1 MYMTVN
7 DIDNFRKL
15 NAMTAPSDNTRVVSP
30 YRIRAKGQ
38 SRPNITT
45 VNRQEQIRRIREAG
59 QKQKEDADRIEQL
72 RLERIAKAQA
82 EEEVRRNERRRLDDI
97 AAAER
102 KRRDAIQKQ
111 YEEQK
116 SINEANAEAE
126 KKLEEQT
133 YEKNYQDW
141 KADIAKNP
149 DDYNPFTR
157 AIAKASTLGL
167 GYDRLART
175 LFDMKNKFGSVATN
189 SIDTNG
195 TRYQGEISLRQHAID
210 AAQEHQNRIGLEQ
223 YKLNLQDVQKEFTPG
238 TKEYGDIQRNINDID
253 GLLNNPLSKQLDDD
267 YKQNYVINKSGV
279 WDLMKKTWRNFMS
292 GFTYDQYKDLI
303 AERNYKQDVD
313 QYYDTL
319 VEVRNDIQ
327 KSNTNKDFLY
337 AKVNPYAPGVGQK
350 RIDNKRTLASYT
362 PQELLNLDAQQTNNR
377 LNDLNEEVKAYQKL
391 YADNRQHLADSQKYW
406 QISEYFKHG
415 INAHQNDPLNSLG
428 YWGYAIYPMIGSTFS
443 SPEQLVSTAAQIGS
457 AGGFASTPW
466 TGGAGAAIGAGAGLV
481 AGYYGI
487 QSGFAE
493 NKTEAGQKR
502 IDNFKELLQQKGDKT
517 PDKTIAELIDRS
529 GQYWKKQGWSEEQI
543 NEYLKGEEGKNHAI
557 NDYLTGLTKSLVDK
571 SGNPYVFDGESKRP
585 LYTNPIADPV
595 VQNAELYSTQGLQA
609 LYEADNARTVIGN
622 LFQTLIS
629 ITPTGSM
636 RKAANM
642 YLGEQGVKI
651 LSGNY
656 AKGAAIGEMA
666 GFGVAG
672 EVIGGSAYTLGHT
685 LAKAGIEQ
693 LPTRAKNLFRS
704 IEQGVMHKYQDVYDK
719 LLPSSKFGKA
729 AAIYGTRAAK
739 TTSASMMSEGAEE
752 AVQYLNSKEDYAKK
766 YGWDGMS
773 ISDAIFNDIY
783 QGARVFN
790 SYGALLGITESDLL
804 NDAEYWSNVQGG
816 FALGGIHTG
825 TVRAGVEGFNAYREI
840 PVHNAILESAVMNRE
855 LDKKDRAANVEFA
868 RQAMRRRT
876 NETLEVLDWMER
888 NDSRREEPMFTSEDY
903 AEKRKA
909 VERISQLVNNK
920 DMRARLEAKGI
931 VYGTEEYANA
941 IADRYSLE
949 EQYRQ
954 NKAEQQ
960 DKNNSINGFYN
971 TKEYQEE
978 ADAIVEQ
985 YLNSD
990 FEEMM
995 GMSAAMVTAGN
1006 EAVAAEIQRANE
1018 AGEDTST
1025 SDFKKHLQTIRKD
1038 AQEAHNQQVRMQYR
1052 NNVLQMSH
1060 IAHKLQSLLKLRAQ
1074 HKSINDFFKYINDK
1088 FNLRPKRGDAKLI
1101 TQNVDEQIRQ
1111 TKEQLRQ
1118 IAEEFDPE
1126 LSDEATLEFI
1136 NQLPIVNAHSEEIER
1151 HEIAAAM
1158 LQADKAVIDRHA
1170 AMFDE
1175 GLVKT
1180 ADGKY
1185 QYNPKQW
1192 KAQKE
1197 HANKLLEKFRK
1208 KELTFEQFQE
1218 QMGNAPAA
1226 EPYNEEDVKNNPYA
1240 RRIKA
1245 IIDARKDDESLEH
1258 MMRDIEEGDGVVK
1271 ILDELAKEET
1281 KEATS
1286 DKDKEDARE
1295 RSESFDFET
1304 AETSP
1309 VEAISSP
1316 SESVST
1322 AQPTITPREKYERRK
1337 QRANENYKK
1346 RKKSL
1351 RDLRKR
1357 AYATIVPIPTPLLDL
1372 ANYLITK
1379 AQIGTYKIAQ
1389 FAEEL
1394 KNLAKSRGF
1403 NANDFVSGIKSF
1415 YIDNAVQAISENPEL
1430 SENFSDTKEIVS
1442 FHFGDQIETSQ
1453 PTTTGAAQSMQ
1464 DQINR
1469 ETAKINTT
1477 LSTHYDTVVN
1487 IDGGIEIYP
1496 NREAIVNAKFESNV
1510 MWQSIVEKLE
1520 SLKDNESEYKT
1531 YLEDLFKNFQNF
1543 NIPINDYVKYRNV
1556 HGMSQAIANM
1566 RCNQE
1571 NTESVQNGKHIRN
1584 AVVAIMLGNEDQIDK
1599 SYFLGDYEGFRQ
1611 QILRLREQLT
1621 SKVNGKGLTILDT
1634 AVPIYG
1640 TDYNGMRIS
1649 SEADII
1655 ATDGTKIYVIDVRYS
1670 FDSPRKNWNIKFPR
1684 ATFTIGEHV
1693 TKRVKQIE
1701 QIVNTKFGR
1710 GVNGLYCL
1718 PIIYDPSSETTLADG
1733 TTIQGYLSVDYSES
1747 GAALKEIKPE
1757 TNDPIDESLDTLRE
1771 AANSLIDEINKN
1783 IDEYNTIA
1791 EEARKYSDLYQP
1803 IDNVEVHTFDSA
1815 QEYKNYI
1822 NTIHAQYDTLQDR
1835 IDEMKTLIN
1844 QRSNLYD
1851 EVWQQRQQNETDQQP
1866 IEYETKLSILKDAC
1880 SDLEVLIDEL
1890 PDVRVTTDVER
1901 NNVEAFVDALFKAQ
1915 LALDDVL
1922 STQGMDAIDI
1932 ASEQQLIAT
1941 AIEILTKNEEGFGK
1955 PAVFAKRW
1963 WATQFAIGVTN
1974 NTSERVKTENDIYFG
1989 YINRIDSWVQT
2000 CAKAFDNMNGDYS
2013 LQEWYSTLMN
2023 NYFSVL
2029 LDNAEKFAK
2038 NVVTDPA
2045 QQILL
2050 LNSVQAGRGL
2060 INRFNSL
2067 WDTRPD
2073 EKYNGPS
2080 FSPDV
2085 DKINR
2090 MPVRWNDLY
2099 GETDSIM
2106 PSFNEMSDNK
2116 GAGKFYYYLSTSPWF
2131 LDETKTKMVL
2141 SQRKDGKL
2149 QIYIEGPTRD
2159 GSIRNVTLSFDNDIT
2174 KARTQDVERWEYVN
2188 TARQRFIRKAIAAL
2202 EFVRK
2207 NPGYEVRFDRSTN
2220 KGQILYNEDGHISPV
2235 TDFAF
2240 NGENN
2245 KQDLYTI
2252 RLSKENRLGV
2262 LVRLSGDNVGP
2273 DTYNVRGGN
2282 NLMDDI
2288 GGFDRDYQKQK
2299 VHIYSGALVYFYDTG
2314 NGQYIGIPIQS
2325 QPIGQEDAVKLVD
2338 LIQKYIAGDRVDQHG
2353 FNIMELLKMRLY
2365 MADPERRITRR
2376 NNTNNMISIEDG
2388 HVVIGKDVFDIVSQK
2403 GDIINRIASMQNVTR
2418 AAMLNQYMR
2427 TSDNSIISR
2436 VRTLFGSGQQNR
2448 MQLTNGLI
2456 FDKDDFTHRNE
2467 GVDVQDG
2474 STWLGYMMRNGLLG
2488 TSAKGIGYKELR
2500 ISNVRV
2506 VPKGFSEE
2514 QPIQKEIE
2522 QIQQKPKVVVKED
2535 DFFDKLA
2542 KLRGAA
2548 PKILDASEIDMNR
2561 GVEQQESFM
2570 QDVIDYFDSV
2580 LGINGRVDFS
2590 PTDEKVLMELTK
2602 NERVAGICTAES
2614 IKLTRYVPM
2623 SVAWHEAFHKIF
2635 ELVIPAEE
2643 RDKFYSAYRWGR
2655 RTKPSDRAVAEAFA
2669 DMFMTYMQNKQ
2680 AIKNNKFFKKIRPWI
2695 KSVGF
2700 AIGMVFK
2707 IGPHRAK
2714 QMFSMYHDINKGLY
2728 RNTAITKEQNDRFVK
2743 LFKNGLYYTV
2753 TNTDNKHS
2761 AEFSHIADI
2770 GDRDKLVRGLSY
2782 FILRAF
2788 GIDEL
2793 NPNVARVKITGGTD
2807 KMKSTVDRLAEI
2819 NDGSIIDY
2827 LKSQHPVF
2835 EEVFE
2840 KVQKEHKGKDGKVVM
2855 YNYYPKFDALS
2866 RHIADYISSIFD
2878 TMRKPKIEDD
2888 DTRTQTDGQDE
2899 QSEGID
2905 FKANDTDYWDK
2916 AAYEFSKLDGLMDEV
2931 KLFFG
2936 TIPYGVYEDVKNAD
2950 GTITRTVVTDYNR
2963 NKFGCPEFRPAEEVW
2978 SLMVNKFHTAS
2989 SIEELDK
2996 MLEECVAI
3004 DPLYAQVYQKFHT
3017 LISGIYKKNESGV
3030 VVVAQTNFDKEAFAL
3045 QILSAIQSQKNIFL
3059 VGLSEKQNSDENE
3072 GKSVRIVESSMD
3084 RDSRTY
3090 PDQWNRYLVSGQ
3102 IGVFQRE
3109 RGEGMQLDSEG
3120 RRKKTVLLFR
3130 EGMGGKNSADIFSKT
3145 AKFFGDMRQAITSN
3159 NSDIT
3164 VDGIN
3169 YNLHSFEDLGRI
3181 KDEIVHKLNTIGIMF
3196 ERGALDYMLSE
3207 LYGGVDADAVRRF
3220 LNDSPVSN
3228 DENVLESEKKATLQ
3242 SFINRIN
3249 TYVSNDGII
3258 NQYAIE
3264 QEGYGKIGFVNKLAN
3279 WQGKYKRMNSQNMAY
3294 ALNGKKLYSIS
3305 QNNSISHIVKQL
3317 NSMDMENPTV
3327 KVLSG
3332 FGYNVTRN
3340 EMNLPMG
3347 SIILKAIANKK
3358 KIKINT
3364 YTYIG
3369 FKTDNKQDQG
3379 SEYTDEST
3387 VEDYIAKLTMLQ
3399 QGYLIFPTLADKG
3412 TWMLMDGIDIPGMK
3426 FIQLSKDEDK
3436 QDESSL
3442 EEDNKSVDRMIV
3454 KGAPTIRIIEGKPY
3468 LIPDSTVVDQMIEYA
3483 KTELLGIQQCMEDLG
3498 YEEIPGYQKTGRKVL
3513 SDSEKIE
3520 NYHTKNKNV
3529 EPNGTRF
3536 LSLTAI
3542 TTYEYDSKEK
3552 KYKLVTHNL
3561 NDPRES
3567 SVNLLKRAQEHF
3579 FARREGET
3587 VQQMIARQRETMALT
3602 LAVQTQNEVNTAVQ
3616 LGIVQKTNYSAKFGK
3631 NDVKVSDKDTNLMN
3645 LDTKDLNA
3653 LQIQAL
3659 QRQFMTTTRRKDGT
3673 LWDDVK
3679 NPAQKAFYAKMAKSL
3694 AIAAILQ
3701 DATNRHI
3708 ICSQEIQ
3715 RCFSGHPALFKVKY
3729 GKTGILDSAY
3739 DIQKRIGGLVSTGED
3754 NITTLPGIKSTYVCA
3769 ECNDYEVASQSNIA
3783 NRLEDMFCDSNARY
3797 IYGCVTGRWDDAYS
3811 KSIEE
3816 LESDEDYG
3824 DAVVKAKNKGKI
3836 FAKSFTGGINVADGA
3851 SYITA
3856 DMCRD
3861 MLRMRGA
3868 YNNKVRKAF
3877 KILMSSS
3884 KYDWTKTAE
3893 AYKEV
3898 YMALNIVP
3906 TKYTAY
3912 GFRQHSLNGNQVS
3925 DVAVA
3930 YYNKFALFPIFPC
3943 MATGKMEAVYQKMVD
3958 EKVDM
3963 LLMTSAVK
3971 VGSQG
3976 AVSFDGETISE
3987 PFNKYE
3993 QDYSYLR
4000 RQLNTDPEDK
4010 DENHIGTQ
4018 MMKIGLSNLV
4028 AERTYIDMDGNE
4040 ITGDQ
4045 ILETMMSSINELA
4058 NIGAQEI
4065 KDMFMTVDTQTDENG
4080 NIISSE
4086 ERIDYKKLSEYLNE
4100 QLTSRNAN
4108 KTIIQAIQTTPDGK
4122 KLSSPL
4128 AATPDAAWIES
4139 IFIST
4144 MNKHIVDITT
4154 PGKSFVQRS
4163 VWAMEGDSNMSPT
4176 LNRGQ
4181 KLQMINED
4189 HSMDA
4194 VISIDYFKD
4203 ILPEGL
4209 SFEQSKQ
4216 WLIDNGIISG
4226 YRTNDEDMSQEWF
4239 DAEAVMIGYRIPT
4252 QAQSSIHA
4260 LRIVDVLPA
4269 TKTTIILPEEF
4280 TKITGSDFDIDH
4292 LYLAS
4297 FNFRKGED
4305 GMMTRSF
4312 DVGTKEY
4319 HQNKILEML
4328 MVLLKDT
4335 EHSLNHLYKPIDN
4348 DTELVT
4354 DVSDYIEESGST
4366 KDSPYN
4372 FGTLHEQ
4379 VIRKNDYITGKKGI
4393 APFALNSTSHVM
4405 CRNYGVKFK
4414 GTKLVNNTRLKDFD
4428 SRTDKDNNPV
4438 ESWLSGFINAHVDIV
4453 KDPYISRLNV
4463 NPFTY
4468 NMLNLMIRCGWGDT
4482 ALWFLANPIIRS
4494 MAQANDLAD
4503 SQYMRRPNKNKTG
4516 KSYREELI
4524 LNAVKEYL
4532 TDAEVSDEKIEWLL
4546 TSPQASDQRIAYVR
4560 KLDQIQ
4566 SKLQDCAIKGT
4577 VDHDT
4582 ALTVFYAWKILE
4594 KYSRALGNLVQHTK
4608 VDTRKYG
4615 KNFIAVQKYYSDYKK
4630 LFRPKGEDAENSVWD
4645 IESLKNLEE
4654 NSWIGTKTDLVA
4666 QMPMQIF
4673 GGLTFNA
4680 NEKFINAVIKFS
4692 RILERGGKELS
4703 ADDVV
4708 QLSRHM
4714 QTAIK
4719 SKYFVK
4725 YAHDVLKMSDKDI
4738 ADLFTGWKS
4747 MNRQLVSL
4755 KDLIA
4760 NDPKYARLASNTF
4773 LNQIYSMLEDKPVFA
4788 NGREMADRPGFVT
4801 VLDNVDDSK
4810 LNSDL
4815 LSEGWLDLMNDEDTR
4830 VRKFAKKMVLYAFF
4844 TSGEFKGWNKLL
4856 KYVPYEWISGEVDP
4870 QYQSYSEFI
4879 EEELQNISDDYSD
4892 LYDDIV
4898 ANNFMDYRFAE
4909 QTTVI
4914 NEDDSR
4920 NFLNDDRGVKIGKGV
4935 VFDQI
4940 DDLSEYVS
4948 ILKKGMRAGH
4958 QDSYELYKLIDVVK
4972 QGKLYYPVYAKIKKR
4987 GYHTRGNDIYEYG
5000 WDFNYAENERK
5011 GSDTF
5016 DYESAIQRV
5025 VEYLNNGELYG
5036 FSDADVRAINK
5047 IYIRPEKEEQVAPKP
5062 NEDGVEYDWQ
5072 YMEDSGYSGA
5082 LEEFS
5087 DEDVNYEFVNHC
5099 KH

>member
-1 MYMTVN
+1 MTVN

-15 NAMTAPSDNTRVVSP
+15 NATTAPSDNIRVVSP
-30 YRIRAKGQ
+30 YRVQASIKSSTSIAQ
-38 SRPNITT
+38 A
-45 VNRQEQIRRIREAG
+45 NRSEQLRRIREAG
-59 QKQKEDADRIEQL
+59 ERQRKERD
-72 RLERIAKAQA
+72 EREWKEREAVAKAQA
-82 EEEVRRNERRRLDDI
+82 EAEVARQNRKRIHDLEEAYKKQQEEIQRQYESQKEQNKQTAKQEEALKDQLYEKEYQQWKKDVMYKPNDYNISTRAAVI
-97 AAAER
+97 AAEQGPAF
-102 KRRDAIQKQ
+102 DAM
-111 YEEQK
+111 
-116 SINEANAEAE
+116 AR
-126 KKLEEQT
+126 LLFGL
-133 YEKNYQDW
+133 KN
-141 KADIAKNP
+141 
-149 DDYNPFTR
+149 R
-157 AIAKASTLGL
+157 AG
-167 GYDRLART
+167 
-175 LFDMKNKFGSVATN
+175 NVAYN

-195 TRYQGEISLRQHAID
+195 TRYQGEISLRQHAMD
-210 AAQEHQNRIGLEQ
+210 AAQTHQYRVGLEQ
-223 YKLNLQDVQKEFTPG
+223 SLYDLQEQQSKYAPTS
-238 TKEYGDIQRNINDID
+238 KEYADIQSSINNINAQLSD
-253 GLLNNPLSKQLDDD
+253 PLSKQFDDD

-279 WDLMKKTWRNFMS
+279 WDLMKKTWRNYMS

-313 QYYDTL
+313 QYYNTL
-319 VEVRNDIQ
+319 VDDRNKSQ
-327 KSNTNKDFLY
+327 KNSKPGFLY
-337 AKVNPYAPGVGQK
+337 DKVNPYAINQRKVNN
-350 RIDNKRTLASYT
+350 DRTLQSYSKK
-362 PQELLNLDAQQTNNR
+362 ELLDLDARTTNNR
-377 LNDLNEEVKAYQKL
+377 VNDLGEELKEYQRL
-391 YADNRQHLADSQKYW
+391 YSENRKHLADSQKYW
-406 QISEYFKHG
+406 QVSEYFKHG
-415 INAHQNDPLNSLG
+415 VNAHQNDPLTSLG
-428 YWGYAIYPMIGSTFS
+428 YWGYAIYPMLGSTFS
-443 SPEQLVSTAAQIGS
+443 SPEQLVSTVGQLTS
-457 AGGFASTPW
+457 VGGFASTPY
-466 TGGAGAAIGAGAGLV
+466 TGGIGAAVGVGSGLLS
-481 AGYYGI
+481 GYYGLK
-487 QSGFAE
+487 SGFAE
-493 NKTEAGQKR
+493 NATESGDKR
-502 IDNFKELLQQKGDKT
+502 IQNFKDLLSEEDNKNSRFYEGSEPKLKSDKKQSKLDLTTAELL
-517 PDKTIAELIDRS
+517 DRS
-529 GQYWKKQGWSEEQI
+529 AHYWRKQGWSEEQI
-543 NEYLKGEEGKNHAI
+543 DEYLKGQEGINHAI
-557 NDYLTGLTKSLVDK
+557 NDYFVGLTKSLVDEQ
-571 SGNPYVFDGESKRP
+571 GNPYVFKEDQKTP
-585 LYTNPIADPV
+585 IYTTPIADPAV
-595 VQNAELYSTQGLQA
+595 ERAELYSTQGLQA
-609 LYEADNARTVIGN
+609 LYEADNARTVVGN
-622 LFQTLIS
+622 MFQTLVS

-636 RKAANM
+636 RKALAIRFPSV
-642 YLGEQGVKI
+642 GEQVLKG
-651 LSGNY
+651 SFT
-656 AKGAAIGEMA
+656 KGATIGEMA
-666 GFGVAG
+666 GFGFAG
-672 EVIGGSAYTLGHT
+672 EIIGGSAYTIGKSAVKLGVE
-685 LAKAGIEQ
+685 K
-693 LPTRAKNLFRS
+693 LPVNTRNLFRS
-704 IEQGVMHKYQDVYDK
+704 IEQKIMHKYQDVYDK
-719 LLPSSKFGKA
+719 LLPNSKFGKA
-729 AAIYGTRAAK
+729 AAIYGARSMK
-739 TTSASMMSEGAEE
+739 TTAASAMSETAEE
-752 AVQYLNSKEDYAKK
+752 AVQYLNSKEDYASK
-766 YGWDGMS
+766 YGWGGMS
-773 ISDAIFNDIY
+773 ITDAFVNDMY

-804 NDAEYWSNVQGG
+804 NDAEYWSNAQGG

-825 TVRAGVEGFNAYREI
+825 TIRAASAIYNAYREI
-840 PVHNAILESAVMNRE
+840 PVHAAILESAVMNRE
-855 LDKKDRAANVEFA
+855 LDKKDRASNVEFA
-868 RQAMRRRT
+868 KQAMRNRT
-876 NETLEVLDWMER
+876 NETLEVLDWMQK
-888 NDSRREEPMFTSEDY
+888 NDSRREDPMFTEEDY
-903 AEKRKA
+903 TEKRKA
-909 VERISQLVNNK
+909 VERIGQMTKNNVIRSK
-920 DMRARLEAKGI
+920 LEAKGF

-941 IADRYSLE
+941 VADLYSI
-949 EQYRQ
+949 EQQAQQ
-954 NKAEQQ
+954 NRAEQK
-960 DKNNSINGFYN
+960 DKNNSIIDFYN
-971 TKEYQEE
+971 TKEYQQE
-978 ADAIVEQ
+978 ADELVEQ
-985 YLNSD
+985 YLNSS
-990 FEEMM
+990 FEETM
-995 GMSAAMVTAGN
+995 GISAAMVTAGN
-1006 EAVAAEIQRANE
+1006 EAVAAEIKRATE

-1038 AQEAHNQQVRMQYR
+1038 AQEAHNQQIRTTYR
-1052 NNVLQMSH
+1052 NSVLHTSH
-1060 IAHKLQSLLKLRAQ
+1060 IAHKLQSLIKLREQ
-1074 HKSINDFFKYINDK
+1074 HKTVNDFFKFIQEK
-1088 FNLRPKRGDAKLI
+1088 FNINPKRGDAKLI
-1101 TQNVDEQIRQ
+1101 TKNVDDQIKEA
-1111 TKEQLRQ
+1111 KEQLHELY
-1118 IAEEFDPE
+1118 EEFDTE
-1126 LSDEATLEFI
+1126 LSDKAVLEFI
-1136 NQLPIVNAHSEEIER
+1136 EQLPIVKAHSEEIEH

-1158 LQADKAVIDRHA
+1158 LKADEAVIRRHA
-1170 AMFDE
+1170 EMFEE
-1175 GLVKT
+1175 GLIRT

-1185 QYNPKQW
+1185 QYNPKEF
-1192 KAQKE
+1192 KSRKDRE
-1197 HANKLLEKFRK
+1197 KNLLEQFKNK
-1208 KELTFEQFQE
+1208 KLTFEEYTAQL
-1218 QMGNAPAA
+1218 NSAPAT
-1226 EPYNEEDVKNNPYA
+1226 EPYNEEDVKNNPYQ
-1240 RRIKA
+1240 RRIRA
-1245 IIDARKDDESLEH
+1245 IMDARKDDESLEH

-1271 ILDELAKEET
+1271 ILEELEKEDV
-1281 KEATS
+1281 KSSTS
-1286 DKDKEDARE
+1286 DKEKAAAKKK
-1295 RSESFDFET
+1295 SESFDFEE
-1304 AETSP
+1304 ETDSTSQ
-1309 VEAISSP
+1309 EEGISVA
-1316 SESVST
+1316 SETVST
-1322 AQPTITPREKYERRK
+1322 VTPTITPREKFERRK

-1346 RKKSL
+1346 RKKTL

-1357 AYATIVPIPTPLLDL
+1357 AFSTIVPIPTPLLDL
-1372 ANYLITK
+1372 ANYLMAK

-1394 KNLAKSRGF
+1394 KNFAKNRGF

-1415 YIDNAVQAISENPEL
+1415 YIDNATTAISENPSL
-1430 SENFSDTKEIVS
+1430 MENFSTPKEIVN
-1442 FHFGDQIETSQ
+1442 FHFADQIVTTQ
-1453 PTTTGAAQSMQ
+1453 PVTTGAAQAMQ
-1464 DQINR
+1464 DQINK
-1469 ETAKINTT
+1469 ETAKINKT
-1477 LSTHYDTVVN
+1477 LSTHYDTIVN
-1487 IDGGIEIYP
+1487 IEGGIEIYP
-1496 NREAIVNAKFESNV
+1496 NREAIVNARFETNV
-1510 MWQSIVEKLE
+1510 VWQKIVETLE
-1520 SLKDNESEYKT
+1520 QLKDNEQQYRQ
-1531 YLEDLFKNFQNF
+1531 YLEDLFNNYQNF
-1543 NIPINDYVKYRNV
+1543 NIPIDDYVKYRNV
-1556 HGMSQAIANM
+1556 QGMSQVIADM

-1571 NTESVQNGKHIRN
+1571 NEESVQNGKRIRN
-1584 AVVAIMLGNEDQIDK
+1584 AVVAIMLGTEDQIDQ

-1611 QILRLREQLT
+1611 QILKLKDQLT
-1621 SKVNGKGLTILDT
+1621 SKTNGKGLTILDT

-1640 TDYNGMRIS
+1640 TDYNGIRIS
-1649 SEADII
+1649 SETDII
-1655 ATDGTKIYVIDVRYS
+1655 ATDGDKIYVIDVRYS
-1670 FDSPRKNWNIKFPR
+1670 FASPRENWFVKYPK

-1701 QIVNTKFGR
+1701 QIINSKFGR

-1733 TTIQGYLSVDYSES
+1733 TVIKGYLSVDYSES
-1747 GAALKEIKPE
+1747 GAALKEIKAE
-1757 TNDPIDESLDTLRE
+1757 TNDPVDESLDTLKT
-1771 AANSLIDEINKN
+1771 AASDLIDEINKN
-1783 IDEYNTIA
+1783 IDEYNIIA
-1791 EEARKYSDLYQP
+1791 EEARKYSDLYRQL
-1803 IDNVEVHTFDSA
+1803 DKVEVQSFDST
-1815 QEYKNYI
+1815 QEYVNYI

-1851 EVWQQRQQNETDQQP
+1851 EVWQQMQQNETDQQP
-1866 IEYETKLSILKDAC
+1866 IEYETKLSILKDVC
-1880 SDLEVLIDEL
+1880 SDLDILIGEL
-1890 PDVRVTTDVER
+1890 PDLKVTTDTER
-1901 NNVEAFVDALFKAQ
+1901 NNVEAFIDCLFRAQ

-1922 STQGMDAIDI
+1922 STQGMNSIDVS
-1932 ASEQQLIAT
+1932 AEQQLITT
-1941 AIEILTKNEEGFGK
+1941 AIEKLTQNEENIGK

-1963 WATQFAIGVTN
+1963 WATQFAVGATN
-1974 NTSERVKTENDIYFG
+1974 NTSERVKTESDIYFG
-1989 YINRIDSWVQT
+1989 YINRIDSWTQT
-2000 CAKAFDNMNGDYS
+2000 CNKAFDNMNDDYA
-2013 LQEWYSTLMN
+2013 LQQWYSTLMN
-2023 NYFSVL
+2023 NYFNVL
-2029 LDNAEKFAK
+2029 LNNAEKFA
-2038 NVVTDPA
+2038 NEVITDYA
-2045 QQILL
+2045 QRVLL
-2050 LNSVQAGRGL
+2050 LNSVQAGRQL
-2060 INRFNSL
+2060 INKFNSL

-2073 EKYNGPS
+2073 ENYNGPS
-2080 FSPDV
+2080 FSPEV

-2090 MPVRWNDLY
+2090 MPVRWMDLY
-2099 GETDSIM
+2099 GESNSIM
-2106 PSFNEMSDNK
+2106 PSFNEMSDNE
-2116 GAGKFYYYLSTSPWF
+2116 GPGRFYYYLSTSPWF
-2131 LDETKTKMVL
+2131 LDESKTKMIL
-2141 SQRKDGKL
+2141 SQRRDGKL
-2149 QIYIEGPTRD
+2149 QIYIEGPTKD
-2159 GSIRNVTLSFDNDIT
+2159 GSIRNVTLSFENDIT
-2174 KARTQDVERWEYVN
+2174 KARSKDVERWQNVN
-2188 TARQRFIRKAIAAL
+2188 VARQRFIRKVIAAL
-2202 EFVRK
+2202 NFVK
-2207 NPGYEVRFDRSTN
+2207 ENPGYEVRFDRTTN

-2235 TDFAF
+2235 TEFAF
-2240 NGENN
+2240 EGENN

-2262 LVRLSGDNVGP
+2262 LVRLSGDNIGP
-2273 DTYNVRGGN
+2273 DTFSVKGGN
-2282 NLMDDI
+2282 NLTDDI

-2299 VHIYSGALVYFYDTG
+2299 IHIYSGALVYFYDTG

-2325 QPIGQEDAVKLVD
+2325 QPIGQGDAIKLVD
-2338 LIQKYIAGDRVDQHG
+2338 LIQKYIAGDRTDQYG
-2353 FNIMELLKMRLY
+2353 FDIMELLKMRLY
-2365 MADPERRITRR
+2365 MADPERKITRR
-2376 NNTNNMISIEDG
+2376 NNTNNMISIENG
-2388 HVVIGKDVFDIVSQK
+2388 HVVIGKETFDIVSQK
-2403 GDIINRIASMQNVTR
+2403 TDLINRIAAMQNVTR
-2418 AAMLNQYMR
+2418 SGMLNQYMR
-2427 TSDNSIISR
+2427 TSNNSILSR
-2436 VRTLFGSGQQNR
+2436 VRTLFGSSSQDK
-2448 MQLTNGLI
+2448 MQLTNGLV
-2456 FDKDDFTHRNE
+2456 FTKDDFTHHNE

-2474 STWLGYMMRNGLLG
+2474 STWLGYMMRNNLLG
-2488 TSAKGIGYKELR
+2488 TSAKGLGYKELR

-2506 VPKGFSEE
+2506 VPKGFQEE
-2514 QPIQKEIE
+2514 QTLQKEIE
-2522 QIQQKPKVVVKED
+2522 HVQQKPKVVVKED
-2535 DFFDKLA
+2535 DFFDRLA
-2542 KLRGAA
+2542 KLRGAT
-2548 PKILDASEIDMNR
+2548 KILDESEIDVNR
-2561 GVEQQESFM
+2561 GVEQQESFI
-2570 QDVIDYFDSV
+2570 QDVLDYFDSV

-2590 PTDEKVLMELTK
+2590 PTDKKVLMELTK

-2635 ELVIPAEE
+2635 ELVIPAGE

-2655 RTKPSDRAVAEAFA
+2655 HTKPSDRAVAEAFA

-2680 AIKNNKFFKKIRPWI
+2680 AIKNNKFFKKVWPWI

-2700 AIGMVFK
+2700 AIGMIFK

-2714 QMFSMYHDINKGLY
+2714 QMFKMYHDINKGLY
-2728 RNTAITKEQNDRFVK
+2728 RNTAITKEQNDRFVN
-2743 LFKNGLYYTV
+2743 LFGEGLYYTV

-2761 AEFSHIADI
+2761 AEFSHIADV

-2782 FILRAF
+2782 FILKAF

-2793 NPNVARVKITGGTD
+2793 NPNVARVKITGGTET
-2807 KMKSTVDRLAEI
+2807 MKSTVDKLAEI
-2819 NDGSIIDY
+2819 NDGTVIDY

-2866 RHIADYISSIFD
+2866 RYIADYISSIFD

-2905 FKANDTDYWDK
+2905 FKANDTDHWDK

-2936 TIPYGVYEDVKNAD
+2936 TIPYGVYEDVKNDD

-2963 NKFGCPEFRPAEEVW
+2963 SKFGCPEFRPAEEVW

-2989 SIEELDK
+2989 SIEELDR

-3030 VVVAQTNFDKEAFAL
+3030 VVVAQTNFDKESFAL
-3045 QILSAIQSQKNIFL
+3045 QILSAIQSQKNTFL
-3059 VGLSEKQNSDENE
+3059 VGLSEKQNQDENE

-3084 RDSRTY
+3084 RDSRMY

-3109 RGEGMQLDSEG
+3109 RGEGMQIDSEG
-3120 RRKKTVLLFR
+3120 RKKKTVLLFR
-3130 EGMGGKNSADIFSKT
+3130 DGMGGKNGTDIFSRT
-3145 AKFFGDMRQAITSN
+3145 AKFFGDLRQAIVSN
-3159 NSDIT
+3159 DSTIT
-3164 VDGIN
+3164 VDGID
-3169 YNLHSFEDLGRI
+3169 YNLHSFEDLSRI
-3181 KDEIVHKLNTIGIMF
+3181 KDEIVHKLNVIGIMF

-3207 LYGGVDADAVRRF
+3207 LYGGVDVDAIRRF
-3220 LNDSPVSN
+3220 LNDSPVS
-3228 DENVLESEKKATLQ
+3228 DDKNVLESEKKATLQ
-3242 SFINRIN
+3242 SFMNKIN
-3249 TYVSNDGII
+3249 TYVSDTGVI
-3258 NQYAIE
+3258 NQYSIE

-3279 WQGKYKRMNSQNMAY
+3279 WQGRYKRMSSQNMAY

-3332 FGYNVTRN
+3332 FGYNVTRD
-3340 EMNLPMG
+3340 EMGLPMG
-3347 SIILKAIANKK
+3347 SIILKALANREA
-3358 KIKINT
+3358 ININT

-3369 FKTDNKQDQG
+3369 FKTDNKGDQG

-3412 TWMLMDGIDIPGMK
+3412 TWMLMDGIKIPGIN
-3426 FIQLSKDEDK
+3426 FIQLAKNED
-3436 QDESSL
+3436 DS
-3442 EEDNKSVDRMIV
+3442 NSVDQMV
-3454 KGAPTIRIIEGKPY
+3454 VDNAPTIRIIEGKPY
-3468 LIPDSTVVDQMIEYA
+3468 LIPNDAVVDQMIEYA

-3498 YEEIPGYQKTGRKVL
+3498 YEEIPGYTKTGRKVL
-3513 SDSEKIE
+3513 SDAEKLE
-3520 NYHTKNKNV
+3520 NYHTKNKNI

-3536 LSLTAI
+3536 LSLTAV
-3542 TTYEYDSKEK
+3542 TTYDYDSKEK
-3552 KYKLVTHNL
+3552 KFKLTTHNL
-3561 NDPRES
+3561 NDPREDS
-3567 SVNLLKRAQEHF
+3567 ITLLKRAQKHF
-3579 FARREGET
+3579 FARREGESIE
-3587 VQQMIARQRETMALT
+3587 QMIARQRETMALT

-3631 NDVKVSDKDTNLMN
+3631 NDVKVSDKDINLMN

-3653 LQIQAL
+3653 LQVQAL
-3659 QRQFMTTTRRKDGT
+3659 QRQFMRTTRRKDGT
-3673 LWDDVK
+3673 LWKDVK
-3679 NPAQKAFYAKMAKSL
+3679 DPAQKAFYAKMAKSL

-3708 ICSQEIQ
+3708 ICSQEVQ

-3754 NITTLPGIKSTYVCA
+3754 DITTLPGIKPTYTCA

-3783 NRLEDMFCDSNARY
+3783 SRLEDMFSDSNARY
-3797 IYGCVTGRWDDAYS
+3797 VYGCITGKWDDAYN
-3811 KSIEE
+3811 KSLDE
-3816 LESDEDYG
+3816 LEQDERYS
-3824 DAVVKAKNKGKI
+3824 DAVVKAKNKGKL

-3884 KYDWTKTAE
+3884 KYNWTKTAE

-3898 YMALNIVP
+3898 YRALNIVP

-4000 RQLNTDPEDK
+4000 RQLNTDPEEK

-4028 AERTYIDMDGNE
+4028 AERTYIDANGNE

-4065 KDMFMTVDTQTDENG
+4065 KDMFMTVDTQTDSEG

-4086 ERIDYKKLSEYLNE
+4086 ERIDYKKMSEYLNE

-4226 YRTNDEDMSQEWF
+4226 YRTNEEDMSQEWF

-4297 FNFRKGED
+4297 FNFRKGEN

-4354 DVSDYIEESGST
+4354 DVSDYIEEKGST

-4393 APFALNSTSHVM
+4393 APFALNSTSHVL

-4414 GTKLVNNTRLKDFD
+4414 GTKLVQNTRLSDFD
-4428 SRTDKDNNPV
+4428 GRTDKDNNPV

-4546 TSPQASDQRIAYVR
+4546 TSPNASDQRIMYVQ
-4560 KLDQIQ
+4560 KLDRIQ
-4566 SKLQDCAIKGT
+4566 SKLQECAMNGT

-4615 KNFIAVQKYYSDYKK
+4615 KNF
-4630 LFRPKGEDAENSVWD
+4630 LH
-4645 IESLKNLEE
+4645 ES
-4654 NSWIGTKTDLVA
+4654 
-4666 QMPMQIF
+4666 
-4673 GGLTFNA
+4673 
-4680 NEKFINAVIKFS
+4680 
-4692 RILERGGKELS
+4692 
-4703 ADDVV
+4703 
-4708 QLSRHM
+4708 
-4714 QTAIK
+4714 
-4719 SKYFVK
+4719 
-4725 YAHDVLKMSDKDI
+4725 
-4738 ADLFTGWKS
+4738 
-4747 MNRQLVSL
+4747 
-4755 KDLIA
+4755 
-4760 NDPKYARLASNTF
+4760 
-4773 LNQIYSMLEDKPVFA
+4773 
-4788 NGREMADRPGFVT
+4788 
-4801 VLDNVDDSK
+4801 
-4810 LNSDL
+4810 
-4815 LSEGWLDLMNDEDTR
+4815 
-4830 VRKFAKKMVLYAFF
+4830 
-4844 TSGEFKGWNKLL
+4844 
-4856 KYVPYEWISGEVDP
+4856 
-4870 QYQSYSEFI
+4870 
-4879 EEELQNISDDYSD
+4879 
-4892 LYDDIV
+4892 
-4898 ANNFMDYRFAE
+4898 
-4909 QTTVI
+4909 
-4914 NEDDSR
+4914 
-4920 NFLNDDRGVKIGKGV
+4920 
-4935 VFDQI
+4935 
-4940 DDLSEYVS
+4940 
-4948 ILKKGMRAGH
+4948 
-4958 QDSYELYKLIDVVK
+4958 
-4972 QGKLYYPVYAKIKKR
+4972 
-4987 GYHTRGNDIYEYG
+4987 
-5000 WDFNYAENERK
+5000 
-5011 GSDTF
+5011 
-5016 DYESAIQRV
+5016 
-5025 VEYLNNGELYG
+5025 
-5036 FSDADVRAINK
+5036 
-5047 IYIRPEKEEQVAPKP
+5047 
-5062 NEDGVEYDWQ
+5062 
-5072 YMEDSGYSGA
+5072 
-5082 LEEFS
+5082 
-5087 DEDVNYEFVNHC
+5087 
-5099 KH
+5099 